1 VRSTPFCGTVV
12 DEGAS
17 FIHGTHGNPIAAMFD
32 ESMTYSPDPDG
43 YSMYDEH
50 GSAVDPVLDKSV
62 TKEFNQMLD
71 MLDWIRERNGVQR
84 ASGEHG
90 KRRRGGHFKRQ
101 VSEER
106 EVSAA
111 EVPSDEKKVKRKTF
125 SEIPD
130 TTNWSLEQGI
140 KYYLDST
147 HKSSSVLR
155 QLHSAVLQDRPRSN
169 GNARNNK
176 TTISE
181 DLRRQV
187 FMWHVANIE
196 APCSAPVSNLSLH
209 HWDQDDPH
217 EFGGDHVMLTNG
229 YNQFFKYRQVSHVH
243 YNVAVTKIERIEDDD
258 TDCVRVAYE
267 FTAEISEDEKR
278 RVAQALR
285 PAFDAVIVTSSLGV
299 LKRNLITFDPP
310 LPERKVKSIKRLGF
324 GVFNKLFISFKSVF
338 WTKDI
343 DKDYIMLVS
352 PSQGLFYIVINL
364 YKMKKVPVLMAFIA
378 GRAAVETEKLTD
390 EAAVLSLCAQLS
402 KIYGPVSEINGY
414 KLTR

>member
-1 VRSTPFCGTVV
+1 MRKNVMVRTASTRHVTVIDTCHTGGRVRSTPFCGTVI

-17 FIHGTHGNPIAAMFD
+17 FIHGTLGNPVADMFD

-50 GSAVDPVLDKSV
+50 GTAVDPVLDKSV

-101 VSEER
+101 VRAEER
-106 EVSAA
+106 EVSASS
-111 EVPSDEKKVKRKTF
+111 EVPSDDKKVKLKTF

-155 QLHSAVLQDRPRSN
+155 QLYSAVVQDRPRSN
-169 GNARNNK
+169 SNGARNNK

-209 HWDQDDPH
+209 HWDQDDP
-217 EFGGDHVMLTNG
+217 
-229 YNQFFKYRQVSHVH
+229 
-243 YNVAVTKIERIEDDD
+243 
-258 TDCVRVAYE
+258 
-267 FTAEISEDEKR
+267 
-278 RVAQALR
+278 
-285 PAFDAVIVTSSLGV
+285 
-299 LKRNLITFDPP
+299 
-310 LPERKVKSIKRLGF
+310 
-324 GVFNKLFISFKSVF
+324 
-338 WTKDI
+338 
-343 DKDYIMLVS
+343 
-352 PSQGLFYIVINL
+352 
-364 YKMKKVPVLMAFIA
+364 
-378 GRAAVETEKLTD
+378 
-390 EAAVLSLCAQLS
+390 
-402 KIYGPVSEINGY
+402 
-414 KLTR
+414 